1 MGMHISHA
9 HTVQPRRWTWF
20 FRTFFEIN
28 RAMVHE
34 NSRKTGG
41 TETDVQHGNI
51 KLTEKRNDMEPKLK
65 KELQKILTAL
75 AIFFAM
81 MLVDKTGL
89 CPQIF
94 AHRLPSLIA
103 YLIPYLLCGYDVVR
117 KALLGIRNRQPMDE
131 SLLMF
136 VATIGAFATGENSE
150 AVAVMAFY
158 LVGEWFQKYALGKSR
173 KNIASLMD
181 IVPEEA
187 NVERADGSI
196 ETVDPDDVEIGD
208 ILVIKPGEKIPVD
221 AEVLSGESM
230 VNTAAL
236 TGESVPRS
244 VHPGEAVI
252 SGCINGEGLL
262 RVRAT
267 KAFEDST
274 VSKILELVENASE
287 KKSKTENFITRFA
300 RVYTPIVVYSA
311 IALAIIPSI
320 LTRDPATWIYR
331 ACTFLVVSCPCALV
345 ISVPLAFFGG
355 IGAASSN
362 GVLVKGSNYLE
373 LLSHLHTVVSD
384 KTGTLTEGNFQVSE
398 VLPAPG
404 VEKAELL
411 RMAALAEGMSTHPI
425 AKSIRDAYVATVSV
439 MGGSEASSTAAVAD
453 GSETLAVTPSSSVT
467 DSKTGTAATVS
478 ATGASLVTDTV
489 NVSGQGLIATLPGRR
504 IFVGNAKL
512 MQAYGIDFTEATNA
526 AATVSYVAVE
536 EDRRSADA
544 SAAAAVAGN
553 LTGSDGADGGS
564 IGTGKE
570 KGSIRFLGAILI
582 RDQLKPE
589 AKDAIAEMKREGV
602 QSVVMLTGDRKAVG
616 EAVGQELG
624 LDYVYTDLLPQE
636 KVEKVEALLT
646 ELDRHGR
653 QQDRAELAFI
663 GDGINDAP
671 VLARADVGIA
681 MGSMGSDAAIEAADV
696 VIMDDDLTRIPIVIR
711 IARRT
716 VAISTQNIV
725 FALFVK
731 ILILILTAFGLTN
744 MWIAVFGDVGV
755 AVLCILNSMRL
766 LTIKRTI

>member
-1 MGMHISHA
+1 
-9 HTVQPRRWTWF
+9 
-20 FRTFFEIN
+20 
-28 RAMVHE
+28 
-34 NSRKTGG
+34 
-41 TETDVQHGNI
+41 
-51 KLTEKRNDMEPKLK
+51 MEPKLK

-75 AIFFAM
+75 AIFFVM

-89 CPQIF
+89 CPLIF

-103 YLIPYLLCGYDVVR
+103 YLIPYLLCGADVVR

-300 RVYTPIVVYSA
+300 RVYTPIVVYAA

-384 KTGTLTEGNFQVSE
+384 KTGTLTEGNFRVSE
-398 VLPAPG
+398 VLPAPD

-425 AKSIRDAYVATVSV
+425 AKSIRDAYAA
-439 MGGSEASSTAAVAD
+439 EAAGTEINTA
-453 GSETLAVTPSSSVT
+453 
-467 DSKTGTAATVS
+467 
-478 ATGASLVTDTV
+478 LVTDTV
-489 NVSGQGLIATLPGRR
+489 NVSGQGLTATLPGRR

-512 MQAYGIDFTEATNA
+512 MQAYGIDFAEAINA

-536 EDRRSADA
+536 EDRQSAEA
-544 SAAAAVAGN
+544 SAVAAVAGN

-589 AKDAIAEMKREGV
+589 AKAAIAEMKREGV
-602 QSVVMLTGDRKAVG
+602 QNVVMLTGDRKSVG

-624 LDYVYTDLLPQE
+624 LDHVYTDLLPQD
-636 KVEKVEALLT
+636 KVEKVEELLT

-653 QQDRAELAFI
+653 QQDKAELAFI

-731 ILILILTAFGLTN
+731 ILILVLTAFGLTN

>member
-1 MGMHISHA
+1 
-9 HTVQPRRWTWF
+9 
-20 FRTFFEIN
+20 
-28 RAMVHE
+28 
-34 NSRKTGG
+34 
-41 TETDVQHGNI
+41 
-51 KLTEKRNDMEPKLK
+51 MEPKLK

-81 MLVDKTGL
+81 MVVDKTGL
-89 CPQIF
+89 CPLIF

-117 KALLGIRNRQPMDE
+117 KALLGIKNRQPMDE
-131 SLLMF
+131 ALLMF

-208 ILVIKPGEKIPVD
+208 ILVIRPGEKIPVD
-221 AEVLSGESM
+221 AKVLSGESM

-373 LLSHLHTVVSD
+373 LLAHLHTVVSD

-398 VLPAPG
+398 VLPAAG
-404 VEKAELL
+404 VEKTELL

-425 AKSIRDAYVATVSV
+425 AKSIRDAYTA
-439 MGGSEASSTAAVAD
+439 EAANT
-453 GSETLAVTPSSSVT
+453 EINT
-467 DSKTGTAATVS
+467 
-478 ATGASLVTDTV
+478 SLVTDTV
-489 NVSGQGLIATLPGRR
+489 NVSGQGLIATLPGHR

-512 MQAYGIDFTEATNA
+512 MQAYGIDFTEETNA

-536 EDRRSADA
+536 ENSSLPADTS
-544 SAAAAVAGN
+544 SAAGQPA
-553 LTGSDGADGGS
+553 GSDGAAVGS
-564 IGTGKE
+564 IGAGKE
-570 KGSIRFLGAILI
+570 KGGIRYLGAILI

-602 QSVVMLTGDRKAVG
+602 QNVVMLTGDRKAVG

-636 KVEKVEALLT
+636 KVEKVEVLLT
-646 ELDRHGR
+646 ELDHHGR

-681 MGSMGSDAAIEAADV
+681 MGSMGSDAAIEAADI
-696 VIMDDDLTRIPIVIR
+696 VIMDDDLARIPIVIR

-731 ILILILTAFGLTN
+731 ILILVLTAFGLTN

>member
-1 MGMHISHA
+1 M
-9 HTVQPRRWTWF
+9 
-20 FRTFFEIN
+20 
-28 RAMVHE
+28 
-34 NSRKTGG
+34 
-41 TETDVQHGNI
+41 
-51 KLTEKRNDMEPKLK
+51 
-65 KELQKILTAL
+65 
-75 AIFFAM
+75 
-81 MLVDKTGL
+81 
-89 CPQIF
+89 
-94 AHRLPSLIA
+94 
-103 YLIPYLLCGYDVVR
+103 
-117 KALLGIRNRQPMDE
+117 
-131 SLLMF
+131 
-136 VATIGAFATGENSE
+136 
-150 AVAVMAFY
+150 
-158 LVGEWFQKYALGKSR
+158 
-173 KNIASLMD
+173 
-181 IVPEEA
+181 
-187 NVERADGSI
+187 
-196 ETVDPDDVEIGD
+196 DPDDVEIGD

-425 AKSIRDAYVATVSV
+425 AKSIRDAYAAEVPGA
-439 MGGSEASSTAAVAD
+439 EINTA
-453 GSETLAVTPSSSVT
+453 
-467 DSKTGTAATVS
+467 
-478 ATGASLVTDTV
+478 LVTDTV

-536 EDRRSADA
+536 EERRSADT
-544 SAAAAVAGN
+544 SAAAAVGGN
-553 LTGSDGADGGS
+553 ITGSDGADGGS

-589 AKDAIAEMKREGV
+589 AKEAIAEMKREGV

-653 QQDRAELAFI
+653 QQDRAELAFV

-681 MGSMGSDAAIEAADV
+681 MGSMGSDAAIEAADI
-696 VIMDDDLTRIPIVIR
+696 VIMDDDLARIPIVIR

-716 VAISTQNIV
+716 VAISTQNIA

-731 ILILILTAFGLTN
+731 ILILVLTAFGLTN

>member
-1 MGMHISHA
+1 MTGM
-9 HTVQPRRWTWF
+9 RRQ
-20 FRTFFEIN
+20 
-28 RAMVHE
+28 
-34 NSRKTGG
+34 KT
-41 TETDVQHGNI
+41 EAIDASVQHRDI
-51 KLTEKRNDMEPKLK
+51 ELTEKRNVMEPKLK

-89 CPQIF
+89 CPLIF

-117 KALLGIRNRQPMDE
+117 KALLGLKNRQPMDE

-208 ILVIKPGEKIPVD
+208 ILVIRPGEKIPVD

-262 RVRAT
+262 RVKAT

-300 RVYTPIVVYSA
+300 RVYTPIVVYAA
-311 IALAIIPSI
+311 IALAIVPSI

-384 KTGTLTEGNFQVSE
+384 KTGTLTEGNFQVSK

-425 AKSIRDAYVATVSV
+425 AKSIRDAYA
-439 MGGSEASSTAAVAD
+439 EEVAD
-453 GSETLAVTPSSSVT
+453 TEIN
-467 DSKTGTAATVS
+467 TA
-478 ATGASLVTDTV
+478 LVTDTV
-489 NVSGQGLIATLPGRR
+489 NVSGQGLIATLTGRR

-526 AATVSYVAVE
+526 AATVSYVA
-536 EDRRSADA
+536 ED
-544 SAAAAVAGN
+544 
-553 LTGSDGADGGS
+553 
-564 IGTGKE
+564 K
-570 KGSIRFLGAILI
+570 RFLGAILI

-602 QSVVMLTGDRKAVG
+602 QNVVMLTGDRKAVG

-624 LDYVYTDLLPQE
+624 LDHVYTDLLPQD
-636 KVEKVEALLT
+636 KVEKVEELLA

-653 QQDRAELAFI
+653 QQDKAELAFI

-696 VIMDDDLTRIPIVIR
+696 VIMDDDLARIPSVIR

-731 ILILILTAFGLTN
+731 ILILVLTAFGLTN

>member
-1 MGMHISHA
+1 
-9 HTVQPRRWTWF
+9 
-20 FRTFFEIN
+20 
-28 RAMVHE
+28 
-34 NSRKTGG
+34 
-41 TETDVQHGNI
+41 
-51 KLTEKRNDMEPKLK
+51 MEPKLK

-89 CPQIF
+89 CPLIF

-103 YLIPYLLCGYDVVR
+103 YLIPYLLCGADVVR
-117 KALLGIRNRQPMDE
+117 KALLGIKNRQPMDE
-131 SLLMF
+131 ALLMF

-208 ILVIKPGEKIPVD
+208 ILVIRPGEKIPVD

-244 VHPGEAVI
+244 VRPGETVI

-262 RVRAT
+262 RVRAI

-311 IALAIIPSI
+311 IALAIVPSI

-384 KTGTLTEGNFQVSE
+384 KTGTLTEGNFRVSE

-425 AKSIRDAYVATVSV
+425 AKSIRDAYAAEVPGT
-439 MGGSEASSTAAVAD
+439 EINTA
-453 GSETLAVTPSSSVT
+453 
-467 DSKTGTAATVS
+467 
-478 ATGASLVTDTV
+478 LVTDTI
-489 NVSGQGLIATLPGRR
+489 NVSGQGLIATLEGRR

-526 AATVSYVAVE
+526 AATVSYVAMDE
-536 EDRRSADA
+536 NASLQADAA
-544 SAAAAVAGN
+544 SAAGTPAG
-553 LTGSDGADGGS
+553 SERIDGGS

-570 KGSIRFLGAILI
+570 NGGIRFLGAILI

-602 QSVVMLTGDRKAVG
+602 QNVVMLTGDRKAVG

-624 LDYVYTDLLPQE
+624 LDHVYTDLLPQD
-636 KVEKVEALLT
+636 KVEKVEELLA
-646 ELDRHGR
+646 ELDHHGR
-653 QQDRAELAFI
+653 QQDKAELAFI

-696 VIMDDDLTRIPIVIR
+696 VIMDDDLARIPIVIR

-731 ILILILTAFGLTN
+731 ILILVLTAFGLTN

>member
-1 MGMHISHA
+1 
-9 HTVQPRRWTWF
+9 
-20 FRTFFEIN
+20 
-28 RAMVHE
+28 
-34 NSRKTGG
+34 
-41 TETDVQHGNI
+41 
-51 KLTEKRNDMEPKLK
+51 MEPKLK

-81 MLVDKTGL
+81 MVVDKTGL
-89 CPQIF
+89 CPLIF

-103 YLIPYLLCGYDVVR
+103 YLIPYLLCGADVVR
-117 KALLGIRNRQPMDE
+117 KAILGIKNRQPMDE

-208 ILVIKPGEKIPVD
+208 ILVIRPGEKIPVD

-300 RVYTPIVVYSA
+300 RVYTPIVVYAA

-425 AKSIRDAYVATVSV
+425 AKSIRDAYAEEVATS
-439 MGGSEASSTAAVAD
+439 AA
-453 GSETLAVTPSSSVT
+453 TSSSSESDAET
-467 DSKTGTAATVS
+467 EAKTGSAADS
-478 ATGASLVTDTV
+478 ASASDSLVTDTV
-489 NVSGQGLIATLPGRR
+489 NVSGQGLIATLTGRR

-512 MQAYGIDFTEATNA
+512 MQACGIDFTEATNA
-526 AATVSYVAVE
+526 AATVSYVAVDE
-536 EDRRSADA
+536 NVSSLAEAATAA
-544 SAAAAVAGN
+544 SVAGN
-553 LTGSDGADGGS
+553 LAGSERTDGGS

-570 KGSIRFLGAILI
+570 KGGIRFLGAILI

-589 AKDAIAEMKREGV
+589 AKDAIAEIKREGV
-602 QSVVMLTGDRKAVG
+602 QNVVMLTGDRKAVG

-624 LDYVYTDLLPQE
+624 LDHVYTDLLPQD
-636 KVEKVEALLT
+636 KVEKVEELLS
-646 ELDRHGR
+646 ELDHHGR
-653 QQDRAELAFI
+653 QQDKAELAFI

-696 VIMDDDLTRIPIVIR
+696 VIMDDDLARIPIVIR

-731 ILILILTAFGLTN
+731 ILILVLTAFGLTN

>member
-1 MGMHISHA
+1 
-9 HTVQPRRWTWF
+9 
-20 FRTFFEIN
+20 
-28 RAMVHE
+28 
-34 NSRKTGG
+34 
-41 TETDVQHGNI
+41 
-51 KLTEKRNDMEPKLK
+51 MEPKLK

-89 CPQIF
+89 CPLIF

-117 KALLGIRNRQPMDE
+117 KAMLGIKNRQPMDE

-208 ILVIKPGEKIPVD
+208 ILVIRPGEKIPVD

-300 RVYTPIVVYSA
+300 RVYTPIVVYAA

-404 VEKAELL
+404 VEKTELL

-425 AKSIRDAYVATVSV
+425 AKSIRDAYAAEAAVSGTTESSATSAA
-439 MGGSEASSTAAVAD
+439 ASSS
-453 GSETLAVTPSSSVT
+453 SESGAETEA
-467 DSKTGTAATVS
+467 KTGSAADS
-478 ATGASLVTDTV
+478 ASASASLVTDTI
-489 NVSGQGLIATLPGRR
+489 NVSGQGLIATLTGRR

-536 EDRRSADA
+536 ESDSLPAEAATAA
-544 SAAAAVAGN
+544 SAAGN
-553 LTGSDGADGGS
+553 LMGSERTDGGS

-570 KGSIRFLGAILI
+570 NGGIRFLGAILI

-602 QSVVMLTGDRKAVG
+602 QNVVMLTGDRKAVG

-624 LDYVYTDLLPQE
+624 LDHVYTDLLPQD
-636 KVEKVEALLT
+636 KVEKVEELLA

-653 QQDRAELAFI
+653 QQDKAELAFI

-696 VIMDDDLTRIPIVIR
+696 VIMDDDLARIPIVIR

-731 ILILILTAFGLTN
+731 ILILVLTAFGLTN

>member
-1 MGMHISHA
+1 
-9 HTVQPRRWTWF
+9 
-20 FRTFFEIN
+20 
-28 RAMVHE
+28 
-34 NSRKTGG
+34 
-41 TETDVQHGNI
+41 
-51 KLTEKRNDMEPKLK
+51 MEPKLK

-81 MLVDKTGL
+81 MVVDKTGL
-89 CPQIF
+89 CPLIF
-94 AHRLPSLIA
+94 AHRLPSLFA

-320 LTRDPATWIYR
+320 FTRDPATWIYR

-398 VLPAPG
+398 VLPAPD

-425 AKSIRDAYVATVSV
+425 AKSIRDAYAAEVPGA
-439 MGGSEASSTAAVAD
+439 EINTA
-453 GSETLAVTPSSSVT
+453 
-467 DSKTGTAATVS
+467 
-478 ATGASLVTDTV
+478 LVTDTV

-536 EDRRSADA
+536 EERRSADA

-570 KGSIRFLGAILI
+570 KGSIRYLGAILI

-602 QSVVMLTGDRKAVG
+602 QNVVMLTGDRKAVG
-616 EAVGQELG
+616 EAVGKELG
-624 LDYVYTDLLPQE
+624 LDHVYTDLLPQD
-636 KVEKVEALLT
+636 KVEKVEELIL

-653 QQDRAELAFI
+653 QQDKAELAFI

-696 VIMDDDLTRIPIVIR
+696 VIMDDDLARIPIVIR

-725 FALFVK
+725 FALLVK
-731 ILILILTAFGLTN
+731 ILILVLTAFGLTN

>member
-1 MGMHISHA
+1 
-9 HTVQPRRWTWF
+9 
-20 FRTFFEIN
+20 
-28 RAMVHE
+28 
-34 NSRKTGG
+34 
-41 TETDVQHGNI
+41 
-51 KLTEKRNDMEPKLK
+51 MEPKLK

-89 CPQIF
+89 CPLIF

-236 TGESVPRS
+236 TGEAVPRS

-425 AKSIRDAYVATVSV
+425 AKSIRDAYAAEVPGA
-439 MGGSEASSTAAVAD
+439 EINTA
-453 GSETLAVTPSSSVT
+453 
-467 DSKTGTAATVS
+467 
-478 ATGASLVTDTV
+478 LVTDTV

-536 EDRRSADA
+536 EDRQSADA

-589 AKDAIAEMKREGV
+589 AKEAIAEMKREGV

-646 ELDRHGR
+646 ELDHHGR

-696 VIMDDDLTRIPIVIR
+696 VIMDDDLMRIPIVIR

-725 FALFVK
+725 FALLVK

>member
-1 MGMHISHA
+1 
-9 HTVQPRRWTWF
+9 
-20 FRTFFEIN
+20 
-28 RAMVHE
+28 
-34 NSRKTGG
+34 
-41 TETDVQHGNI
+41 
-51 KLTEKRNDMEPKLK
+51 MEPKLK

-81 MLVDKTGL
+81 MVVDKTGL
-89 CPQIF
+89 CPLIF

-103 YLIPYLLCGYDVVR
+103 YLIPYLLCGCDVVR
-117 KALLGIRNRQPMDE
+117 KALLGIKNHQPMDE

-425 AKSIRDAYVATVSV
+425 AKSIRDAYAT
-439 MGGSEASSTAAVAD
+439 EAQGTEINTA
-453 GSETLAVTPSSSVT
+453 L
-467 DSKTGTAATVS
+467 
-478 ATGASLVTDTV
+478 LTDTV

-544 SAAAAVAGN
+544 SAAAAAGGN
-553 LTGSDGADGGS
+553 LTGSDGADDGS

-570 KGSIRFLGAILI
+570 NGSIRFLGAILI

-589 AKDAIAEMKREGV
+589 AKNAIAEMKREGV
-602 QSVVMLTGDRKAVG
+602 QNVVMLTGDRKAVG

-646 ELDRHGR
+646 ELDHHGR
-653 QQDRAELAFI
+653 QQDRAELAFV

-731 ILILILTAFGLTN
+731 ILILVLTAFGLTN

>member
-1 MGMHISHA
+1 
-9 HTVQPRRWTWF
+9 
-20 FRTFFEIN
+20 
-28 RAMVHE
+28 
-34 NSRKTGG
+34 
-41 TETDVQHGNI
+41 
-51 KLTEKRNDMEPKLK
+51 MEPKLK

-81 MLVDKTGL
+81 MVVDKTGL
-89 CPQIF
+89 CPLIF
-94 AHRLPSLIA
+94 AHRLPSLFA

-244 VHPGEAVI
+244 VHAGEAVI

-425 AKSIRDAYVATVSV
+425 AKSIRDAYVA
-439 MGGSEASSTAAVAD
+439 EAADTEINTA
-453 GSETLAVTPSSSVT
+453 
-467 DSKTGTAATVS
+467 
-478 ATGASLVTDTV
+478 LVTDTV

-512 MQAYGIDFTEATNA
+512 MQAYDIDFTEATNA

-536 EDRRSADA
+536 EERRSADT
-544 SAAAAVAGN
+544 SAAAAVGGN

-564 IGTGKE
+564 ICTGKE
-570 KGSIRFLGAILI
+570 KGSIRYLGAILI

-624 LDYVYTDLLPQE
+624 LDCVYTELLPQE

-646 ELDRHGR
+646 ELDHHGR

-681 MGSMGSDAAIEAADV
+681 MGSMGSDAAIEAADI
-696 VIMDDDLTRIPIVIR
+696 VIMDDDLARIPIVIR

-716 VAISTQNIV
+716 VAISTQNIA

-731 ILILILTAFGLTN
+731 ILILVLTAFGLTN

>member
-1 MGMHISHA
+1 
-9 HTVQPRRWTWF
+9 
-20 FRTFFEIN
+20 
-28 RAMVHE
+28 
-34 NSRKTGG
+34 
-41 TETDVQHGNI
+41 
-51 KLTEKRNDMEPKLK
+51 MEPKLK

-89 CPQIF
+89 CPLIF

-117 KALLGIRNRQPMDE
+117 KALLGIKNRQPMDE

-208 ILVIKPGEKIPVD
+208 ILVIRPGEKIPVD

-300 RVYTPIVVYSA
+300 RVYTPIVVYAA
-311 IALAIIPSI
+311 IALAIVPSI

-425 AKSIRDAYVATVSV
+425 AKSIRDAYAAEVPGT
-439 MGGSEASSTAAVAD
+439 EINTA
-453 GSETLAVTPSSSVT
+453 
-467 DSKTGTAATVS
+467 
-478 ATGASLVTDTV
+478 LVTDTI
-489 NVSGQGLIATLPGRR
+489 NVSGQGLIATLTGRR

-512 MQAYGIDFTEATNA
+512 MQACDIDFTEATNA
-526 AATVSYVAVE
+526 AATVSYVA
-536 EDRRSADA
+536 ED
-544 SAAAAVAGN
+544 N
-553 LTGSDGADGGS
+553 
-564 IGTGKE
+564 
-570 KGSIRFLGAILI
+570 RFLGAILI

-624 LDYVYTDLLPQE
+624 LDHVYTDLLPQD
-636 KVEKVEALLT
+636 KVEKVEELLA
-646 ELDRHGR
+646 ELDHHGR
-653 QQDRAELAFI
+653 QQDKAELAFI

-696 VIMDDDLTRIPIVIR
+696 VIMDDDLARIPIVIR

-731 ILILILTAFGLTN
+731 ILILVLTAFGLTN

>member
-1 MGMHISHA
+1 
-9 HTVQPRRWTWF
+9 
-20 FRTFFEIN
+20 
-28 RAMVHE
+28 
-34 NSRKTGG
+34 
-41 TETDVQHGNI
+41 
-51 KLTEKRNDMEPKLK
+51 MEPKLK

-89 CPQIF
+89 CPLIF

-117 KALLGIRNRQPMDE
+117 KALLGIKNRQPMDE

-208 ILVIKPGEKIPVD
+208 ILVIRPGEKIPVD

-300 RVYTPIVVYSA
+300 RVYTPIVVYAA
-311 IALAIIPSI
+311 IALAIVPSI

-384 KTGTLTEGNFQVSE
+384 KTGTLTEGNFQVSK

-425 AKSIRDAYVATVSV
+425 AKSIRDAYAAEVPGT
-439 MGGSEASSTAAVAD
+439 EINTA
-453 GSETLAVTPSSSVT
+453 
-467 DSKTGTAATVS
+467 
-478 ATGASLVTDTV
+478 LVTDTV
-489 NVSGQGLIATLPGRR
+489 NVSGQGLIATLEGRR

-512 MQAYGIDFTEATNA
+512 MQTYGIDFTEATNA
-526 AATVSYVAVE
+526 AATVSYVAVDE
-536 EDRRSADA
+536 NASLQADVA
-544 SAAAAVAGN
+544 STAG
-553 LTGSDGADGGS
+553 TPAGSDHTDGGS

-570 KGSIRFLGAILI
+570 KGGIRFLGAILI

-602 QSVVMLTGDRKAVG
+602 QNVVMLTGDRKAVG

-624 LDYVYTDLLPQE
+624 LDHVYTDLLPQD
-636 KVEKVEALLT
+636 KVEKVEELLA
-646 ELDRHGR
+646 ELDHHGR
-653 QQDRAELAFI
+653 QQDKAELAFI

-696 VIMDDDLTRIPIVIR
+696 VIMDDDLARIPIVIR

-731 ILILILTAFGLTN
+731 ILILVLTAFGLTN

>member
-1 MGMHISHA
+1 MK
-9 HTVQPRRWTWF
+9 TVGI
-20 FRTFFEIN
+20 E
-28 RAMVHE
+28 A
-34 NSRKTGG
+34 
-41 TETDVQHGNI
+41 DVQHGNI

-425 AKSIRDAYVATVSV
+425 AKSIRDAYAATVSV

-544 SAAAAVAGN
+544 SAAAAAAGN
-553 LTGSDGADGGS
+553 LMGSDGADGGS

-646 ELDRHGR
+646 ELDHHGR

>member
-1 MGMHISHA
+1 
-9 HTVQPRRWTWF
+9 
-20 FRTFFEIN
+20 
-28 RAMVHE
+28 
-34 NSRKTGG
+34 
-41 TETDVQHGNI
+41 
-51 KLTEKRNDMEPKLK
+51 MEPKLK

-425 AKSIRDAYVATVSV
+425 AKSIRDAYAATVSAT
-439 MGGSEASSTAAVAD
+439 GGSEASSTAAVAD
-453 GSETLAVTPSSSVT
+453 GSVAAVSSSSVIDPET
-467 DSKTGTAATVS
+467 DMKSGSVAADGTSASAA
-478 ATGASLVTDTV
+478 LLTDTV

-536 EDRRSADA
+536 EEDSRSADVSA
-544 SAAAAVAGN
+544 SAAATGN
-553 LTGSDGADGGS
+553 LAGSDGADGGS

-570 KGSIRFLGAILI
+570 KGGIRFLGAILI

-602 QSVVMLTGDRKAVG
+602 QNVVMLTGDRKAVG

-624 LDYVYTDLLPQE
+624 LDHVYTDLLPQD
-636 KVEKVEALLT
+636 KVEKVEALLS

-653 QQDRAELAFI
+653 QQDKAELAFI

-696 VIMDDDLTRIPIVIR
+696 VIMDDDLARIPIVIR

-725 FALFVK
+725 FALLVK
-731 ILILILTAFGLTN
+731 ILILVLTAFGLTN

>member
-1 MGMHISHA
+1 
-9 HTVQPRRWTWF
+9 
-20 FRTFFEIN
+20 
-28 RAMVHE
+28 
-34 NSRKTGG
+34 
-41 TETDVQHGNI
+41 
-51 KLTEKRNDMEPKLK
+51 MEPKLK

-81 MLVDKTGL
+81 MVVDKTGL
-89 CPQIF
+89 CPLIF
-94 AHRLPSLIA
+94 AHRLPSLFA

-244 VHPGEAVI
+244 VHAGEAVI

-425 AKSIRDAYVATVSV
+425 AKSIRDAYVA
-439 MGGSEASSTAAVAD
+439 EAADTEINTA
-453 GSETLAVTPSSSVT
+453 
-467 DSKTGTAATVS
+467 
-478 ATGASLVTDTV
+478 LVTDTV

-536 EDRRSADA
+536 EDRQSADA
-544 SAAAAVAGN
+544 SAVAAVAGN

-570 KGSIRFLGAILI
+570 KGSIRYLGAILI

-624 LDYVYTDLLPQE
+624 LDCVYTDLLPQE

-646 ELDRHGR
+646 ELDHHGR
-653 QQDRAELAFI
+653 QQDRAELAFV

-681 MGSMGSDAAIEAADV
+681 MGSMGSDAAIEAADI
-696 VIMDDDLTRIPIVIR
+696 VIMDDDLARIPIVIR

-716 VAISTQNIV
+716 VAISTQNIA

-731 ILILILTAFGLTN
+731 ILILVLTAFGLTN

>member
-1 MGMHISHA
+1 M
-9 HTVQPRRWTWF
+9 
-20 FRTFFEIN
+20 
-28 RAMVHE
+28 
-34 NSRKTGG
+34 
-41 TETDVQHGNI
+41 

-267 KAFEDST
+267 KAFENST

-425 AKSIRDAYVATVSV
+425 AKSIRDAYAAEVPGT
-439 MGGSEASSTAAVAD
+439 EINTA
-453 GSETLAVTPSSSVT
+453 
-467 DSKTGTAATVS
+467 
-478 ATGASLVTDTV
+478 LVTDTV

-536 EDRRSADA
+536 EDRQSADA

-602 QSVVMLTGDRKAVG
+602 QNVVMLTGDRKSVG

-624 LDYVYTDLLPQE
+624 LDHVYTDLLPQD
-636 KVEKVEALLT
+636 KVEKVEELLT

-653 QQDRAELAFI
+653 QQDKAELAFI

-696 VIMDDDLTRIPIVIR
+696 VIMDDDLARIPIVIR

-731 ILILILTAFGLTN
+731 ILILVLTAFGLTN

>member
-1 MGMHISHA
+1 
-9 HTVQPRRWTWF
+9 
-20 FRTFFEIN
+20 
-28 RAMVHE
+28 
-34 NSRKTGG
+34 
-41 TETDVQHGNI
+41 
-51 KLTEKRNDMEPKLK
+51 MEPKLK

-398 VLPAPG
+398 VLPASG

-425 AKSIRDAYVATVSV
+425 AKSIRDAYAAEVPGT
-439 MGGSEASSTAAVAD
+439 EINTA
-453 GSETLAVTPSSSVT
+453 
-467 DSKTGTAATVS
+467 
-478 ATGASLVTDTV
+478 LVTDTV

-536 EDRRSADA
+536 EDRQSADA

-564 IGTGKE
+564 IGSGKE

-589 AKDAIAEMKREGV
+589 AKAAIAEMKREGV

-624 LDYVYTDLLPQE
+624 LDCVYTDLLPQE

-646 ELDRHGR
+646 ELDHHGR

-725 FALFVK
+725 FALLVK
-731 ILILILTAFGLTN
+731 ILILVLTAFGLTN

>member
-1 MGMHISHA
+1 
-9 HTVQPRRWTWF
+9 
-20 FRTFFEIN
+20 
-28 RAMVHE
+28 
-34 NSRKTGG
+34 
-41 TETDVQHGNI
+41 
-51 KLTEKRNDMEPKLK
+51 MEPKLK

-89 CPQIF
+89 CPLIF

-117 KALLGIRNRQPMDE
+117 KAILGIKNRQPMDE

-208 ILVIKPGEKIPVD
+208 ILVIRPGEKIPVD

-300 RVYTPIVVYSA
+300 RVYTPIVVYAA
-311 IALAIIPSI
+311 IALAIVPSI

-425 AKSIRDAYVATVSV
+425 AKSIRDAYAEEAAVSGTTESSATSAA
-439 MGGSEASSTAAVAD
+439 ASSS
-453 GSETLAVTPSSSVT
+453 SESDAETEA
-467 DSKTGTAATVS
+467 KTGSAADS
-478 ATGASLVTDTV
+478 ASASASLVTDTV

-526 AATVSYVAVE
+526 AATVSYVA
-536 EDRRSADA
+536 EDKRY
-544 SAAAAVAGN
+544 
-553 LTGSDGADGGS
+553 
-564 IGTGKE
+564 
-570 KGSIRFLGAILI
+570 LGAILI

-602 QSVVMLTGDRKAVG
+602 QNVVMLTGDRKAVG

-624 LDYVYTDLLPQE
+624 LDHVYTDLLPQD
-636 KVEKVEALLT
+636 KVEKVEELLA

-653 QQDRAELAFI
+653 QQDKAELAFI

-696 VIMDDDLTRIPIVIR
+696 VIMDDDLARIPSVIR

-731 ILILILTAFGLTN
+731 ILILVLTAFGLTN

>member
-1 MGMHISHA
+1 
-9 HTVQPRRWTWF
+9 
-20 FRTFFEIN
+20 
-28 RAMVHE
+28 
-34 NSRKTGG
+34 
-41 TETDVQHGNI
+41 
-51 KLTEKRNDMEPKLK
+51 MEPKLK

-81 MLVDKTGL
+81 MVVDKTGL
-89 CPQIF
+89 CPLIF

-117 KALLGIRNRQPMDE
+117 KALLGIKNRQPMDE

-208 ILVIKPGEKIPVD
+208 ILVIRPGEKIPVD

-262 RVRAT
+262 RVKAT

-300 RVYTPIVVYSA
+300 RVYTPIVVYAA
-311 IALAIIPSI
+311 IALAIVPSI

-384 KTGTLTEGNFQVSE
+384 KTGTLTEGNFRVSE
-398 VLPAPG
+398 VLPALG

-425 AKSIRDAYVATVSV
+425 AKSIRDAYAAEAATSGTTESSTTSAV
-439 MGGSEASSTAAVAD
+439 ASSS
-453 GSETLAVTPSSSVT
+453 SENDAETEA
-467 DSKTGTAATVS
+467 KTGFAADS
-478 ATGASLVTDTV
+478 ASASASLVTDTI
-489 NVSGQGLIATLPGRR
+489 NVSGQGLIATLTGRR

-512 MQAYGIDFTEATNA
+512 MQAYDIDFTEATNA
-526 AATVSYVAVE
+526 AATVSYVA
-536 EDRRSADA
+536 ED
-544 SAAAAVAGN
+544 N
-553 LTGSDGADGGS
+553 
-564 IGTGKE
+564 
-570 KGSIRFLGAILI
+570 RFLGAILI

-602 QSVVMLTGDRKAVG
+602 QNVVMLTGDRKAVG

-624 LDYVYTDLLPQE
+624 LDHVYTDLLPQD
-636 KVEKVEALLT
+636 KVEKVEELLS
-646 ELDRHGR
+646 ELDHHGR
-653 QQDRAELAFI
+653 QQDKAELAFI

-696 VIMDDDLTRIPIVIR
+696 VIMDDDLARIPIVIR

-731 ILILILTAFGLTN
+731 ILILVLTAFGLTN

>member
-1 MGMHISHA
+1 
-9 HTVQPRRWTWF
+9 
-20 FRTFFEIN
+20 
-28 RAMVHE
+28 
-34 NSRKTGG
+34 
-41 TETDVQHGNI
+41 
-51 KLTEKRNDMEPKLK
+51 MEPKLK

-89 CPQIF
+89 CPLIF
-94 AHRLPSLIA
+94 AHRLTSLIA

-117 KALLGIRNRQPMDE
+117 KAILGIKNRQPMDE

-208 ILVIKPGEKIPVD
+208 ILVIRPGEKIPVD

-373 LLSHLHTVVSD
+373 LLAHLHTVVSD

-425 AKSIRDAYVATVSV
+425 AKSIRDAYAAEVPGT
-439 MGGSEASSTAAVAD
+439 EINTA
-453 GSETLAVTPSSSVT
+453 
-467 DSKTGTAATVS
+467 
-478 ATGASLVTDTV
+478 LVTDTV

-536 EDRRSADA
+536 EERRSV
-544 SAAAAVAGN
+544 AAVAGN

-589 AKDAIAEMKREGV
+589 ARDAIAEMKREGV

-646 ELDRHGR
+646 ELDHHGR

-731 ILILILTAFGLTN
+731 ILILVLTAFGLTN

>member
-1 MGMHISHA
+1 
-9 HTVQPRRWTWF
+9 
-20 FRTFFEIN
+20 
-28 RAMVHE
+28 
-34 NSRKTGG
+34 
-41 TETDVQHGNI
+41 
-51 KLTEKRNDMEPKLK
+51 MEPKLK

-81 MLVDKTGL
+81 MVVDKTGL
-89 CPQIF
+89 CPLIF
-94 AHRLPSLIA
+94 AHRLPSLFA

-425 AKSIRDAYVATVSV
+425 AKSIRDAYAAEVPGA
-439 MGGSEASSTAAVAD
+439 EINTA
-453 GSETLAVTPSSSVT
+453 
-467 DSKTGTAATVS
+467 
-478 ATGASLVTDTV
+478 LVTDTV

-536 EDRRSADA
+536 EDRQSADA

-589 AKDAIAEMKREGV
+589 AKEAIAEMKREGV

-624 LDYVYTDLLPQE
+624 LDCVYTELLPQE

-681 MGSMGSDAAIEAADV
+681 MGSMGSDAAIEAADI
-696 VIMDDDLTRIPIVIR
+696 VIMDDDLARIPIVIR

-731 ILILILTAFGLTN
+731 ILILVLTAFGLTN

>member
-1 MGMHISHA
+1 M
-9 HTVQPRRWTWF
+9 
-20 FRTFFEIN
+20 
-28 RAMVHE
+28 
-34 NSRKTGG
+34 
-41 TETDVQHGNI
+41 

-81 MLVDKTGL
+81 MVVDKTGL

-425 AKSIRDAYVATVSV
+425 AKSIRDAYAAEVPGT
-439 MGGSEASSTAAVAD
+439 EINTA
-453 GSETLAVTPSSSVT
+453 
-467 DSKTGTAATVS
+467 
-478 ATGASLVTDTV
+478 LVTDTI

-544 SAAAAVAGN
+544 SAAAAAAGN
-553 LTGSDGADGGS
+553 LTGSDGVDGGS

-570 KGSIRFLGAILI
+570 KGSIRYLGAILI

-589 AKDAIAEMKREGV
+589 AKAAIAEMKREGV

-653 QQDRAELAFI
+653 QQDRAELAFV

-725 FALFVK
+725 FALLVK
-731 ILILILTAFGLTN
+731 ILILVLTAFGLTN

>member
-1 MGMHISHA
+1 M
-9 HTVQPRRWTWF
+9 
-20 FRTFFEIN
+20 
-28 RAMVHE
+28 
-34 NSRKTGG
+34 
-41 TETDVQHGNI
+41 

-398 VLPAPG
+398 VLPASG

-425 AKSIRDAYVATVSV
+425 AKSIRDAYAAEVPGT
-439 MGGSEASSTAAVAD
+439 EINTA
-453 GSETLAVTPSSSVT
+453 
-467 DSKTGTAATVS
+467 
-478 ATGASLVTDTV
+478 LVTDTV

-536 EDRRSADA
+536 EDRQSADA

-564 IGTGKE
+564 IGSGKE

-589 AKDAIAEMKREGV
+589 AKAAIAEMKREGV

-624 LDYVYTDLLPQE
+624 LDCVYTDLLPQE

-646 ELDRHGR
+646 ELDHHGR

-725 FALFVK
+725 FALLVK
-731 ILILILTAFGLTN
+731 ILILVLTAFGLTN

>member
-1 MGMHISHA
+1 
-9 HTVQPRRWTWF
+9 
-20 FRTFFEIN
+20 
-28 RAMVHE
+28 
-34 NSRKTGG
+34 
-41 TETDVQHGNI
+41 
-51 KLTEKRNDMEPKLK
+51 MEPKLK

-81 MLVDKTGL
+81 MVVDKTGL
-89 CPQIF
+89 CPLIF
-94 AHRLPSLIA
+94 AHRLQSLFA

-244 VHPGEAVI
+244 VHAGEAVI

-425 AKSIRDAYVATVSV
+425 AKSIRDAYVA
-439 MGGSEASSTAAVAD
+439 EAADTEINTA
-453 GSETLAVTPSSSVT
+453 
-467 DSKTGTAATVS
+467 
-478 ATGASLVTDTV
+478 LVTDTV

-512 MQAYGIDFTEATNA
+512 MQAYDIDFTEATNA

-536 EDRRSADA
+536 EERRSADT
-544 SAAAAVAGN
+544 SAAAAVGGN

-570 KGSIRFLGAILI
+570 KGSIRYLGAILI

-624 LDYVYTDLLPQE
+624 LDCVYTELLPQE

-725 FALFVK
+725 FALLVK

>member
-1 MGMHISHA
+1 
-9 HTVQPRRWTWF
+9 
-20 FRTFFEIN
+20 
-28 RAMVHE
+28 
-34 NSRKTGG
+34 
-41 TETDVQHGNI
+41 
-51 KLTEKRNDMEPKLK
+51 MEPKLK

-81 MLVDKTGL
+81 MVVDKTGL
-89 CPQIF
+89 CPLIF

-244 VHPGEAVI
+244 VHAGEAVI

-262 RVRAT
+262 RVKAT

-404 VEKAELL
+404 IEKAELL

-425 AKSIRDAYVATVSV
+425 AKSIRDAYAAEVPGT
-439 MGGSEASSTAAVAD
+439 EINTA
-453 GSETLAVTPSSSVT
+453 
-467 DSKTGTAATVS
+467 
-478 ATGASLVTDTV
+478 LVTDTV

-536 EDRRSADA
+536 EDRQSADA
-544 SAAAAVAGN
+544 SAVAAVAGN

-624 LDYVYTDLLPQE
+624 LDCVYTDLLPQE

-646 ELDRHGR
+646 ELDHHGR

-681 MGSMGSDAAIEAADV
+681 MGSMGSDAAIEAADI
-696 VIMDDDLTRIPIVIR
+696 VIMDDDLMRIPIVIR
-711 IARRT
+711 IASRT

-725 FALFVK
+725 FALLVK

>member
-1 MGMHISHA
+1 
-9 HTVQPRRWTWF
+9 
-20 FRTFFEIN
+20 
-28 RAMVHE
+28 
-34 NSRKTGG
+34 
-41 TETDVQHGNI
+41 
-51 KLTEKRNDMEPKLK
+51 MEPKLK

-81 MLVDKTGL
+81 MVVDKTGL
-89 CPQIF
+89 CPLIF
-94 AHRLPSLIA
+94 AHRLPSLFA

-244 VHPGEAVI
+244 VHAGEAVI

-425 AKSIRDAYVATVSV
+425 AKSIRDAYVA
-439 MGGSEASSTAAVAD
+439 EAADTEINTA
-453 GSETLAVTPSSSVT
+453 
-467 DSKTGTAATVS
+467 
-478 ATGASLVTDTV
+478 LVTDTV

-512 MQAYGIDFTEATNA
+512 MQAYDIDFTEATNA

-536 EDRRSADA
+536 EERRSADT
-544 SAAAAVAGN
+544 SAAAAVGGN

-570 KGSIRFLGAILI
+570 KGSIRYLGAILI

-624 LDYVYTDLLPQE
+624 LDCVYTELLPQE

-646 ELDRHGR
+646 ELDHHGR

-681 MGSMGSDAAIEAADV
+681 MGSMGSDAAIEAADI
-696 VIMDDDLTRIPIVIR
+696 VIMDDDLARIPIVIR

-716 VAISTQNIV
+716 VAISTQNIA

-731 ILILILTAFGLTN
+731 ILILVLTAFGLTN

>member
-1 MGMHISHA
+1 
-9 HTVQPRRWTWF
+9 
-20 FRTFFEIN
+20 
-28 RAMVHE
+28 
-34 NSRKTGG
+34 
-41 TETDVQHGNI
+41 
-51 KLTEKRNDMEPKLK
+51 MEPKLK

-89 CPQIF
+89 CPLIF

-425 AKSIRDAYVATVSV
+425 AKSIRDAYAAEVPGT
-439 MGGSEASSTAAVAD
+439 EINTA
-453 GSETLAVTPSSSVT
+453 
-467 DSKTGTAATVS
+467 
-478 ATGASLVTDTV
+478 LVTDTV

-536 EDRRSADA
+536 EDRQSADA

-589 AKDAIAEMKREGV
+589 AKAAIAEMKREGV

-624 LDYVYTDLLPQE
+624 LDCVYTDLLPQE

-725 FALFVK
+725 FALLVK
-731 ILILILTAFGLTN
+731 ILILVLTAFGLTN

>member
-1 MGMHISHA
+1 
-9 HTVQPRRWTWF
+9 
-20 FRTFFEIN
+20 
-28 RAMVHE
+28 
-34 NSRKTGG
+34 
-41 TETDVQHGNI
+41 
-51 KLTEKRNDMEPKLK
+51 MEPKLK

-89 CPQIF
+89 CPLIF

-117 KALLGIRNRQPMDE
+117 KALLGIKNRQPMDE

-187 NVERADGSI
+187 NVERASGSI

-208 ILVIKPGEKIPVD
+208 ILVIRPGEKIPVD

-384 KTGTLTEGNFQVSE
+384 KTGTLTEGNFQVSK

-425 AKSIRDAYVATVSV
+425 AKSIRDAYAAEAATSGTTESSATSAV
-439 MGGSEASSTAAVAD
+439 ASSSSESDAETVA
-453 GSETLAVTPSSSVT
+453 
-467 DSKTGTAATVS
+467 KTGSAAAGS
-478 ATGASLVTDTV
+478 ASASTSLVTDTV
-489 NVSGQGLIATLPGRR
+489 NVSGQGLIATFEGRR

-512 MQAYGIDFTEATNA
+512 MQACGIDFTEATNA

-536 EDRRSADA
+536 ENVSSSAEAA
-544 SAAAAVAGN
+544 SVAGN
-553 LTGSDGADGGS
+553 LMGSERTDGGS

-570 KGSIRFLGAILI
+570 KGGIRFLGAILI

-602 QSVVMLTGDRKAVG
+602 QNVVMLTGDRKAVG

-624 LDYVYTDLLPQE
+624 LDHVYTDLLPQD
-636 KVEKVEALLT
+636 KVEKVEELLA

-653 QQDRAELAFI
+653 QQDKAELAFI

-731 ILILILTAFGLTN
+731 ILILVLTAFGLTN

>member
-1 MGMHISHA
+1 
-9 HTVQPRRWTWF
+9 
-20 FRTFFEIN
+20 
-28 RAMVHE
+28 
-34 NSRKTGG
+34 
-41 TETDVQHGNI
+41 
-51 KLTEKRNDMEPKLK
+51 MEPKLK

-81 MLVDKTGL
+81 MVVDKTGL
-89 CPQIF
+89 CPLIF

-244 VHPGEAVI
+244 VHAGEAVI

-425 AKSIRDAYVATVSV
+425 AKSIRDAYAAEVPGA
-439 MGGSEASSTAAVAD
+439 EINTA
-453 GSETLAVTPSSSVT
+453 
-467 DSKTGTAATVS
+467 
-478 ATGASLVTDTV
+478 LVTDTV

-512 MQAYGIDFTEATNA
+512 MQAYDIDFTEATNA

-536 EDRRSADA
+536 EERRSADT
-544 SAAAAVAGN
+544 SAAAAVGGN

-570 KGSIRFLGAILI
+570 KGSIRYLGAILI

-624 LDYVYTDLLPQE
+624 LDCVYTELLPQE

-653 QQDRAELAFI
+653 QQDRAELAFV

-696 VIMDDDLTRIPIVIR
+696 VIMDDDLMRIPIVIR

-725 FALFVK
+725 FALLVK

>member
-1 MGMHISHA
+1 
-9 HTVQPRRWTWF
+9 
-20 FRTFFEIN
+20 
-28 RAMVHE
+28 
-34 NSRKTGG
+34 
-41 TETDVQHGNI
+41 
-51 KLTEKRNDMEPKLK
+51 MEPKLK

-103 YLIPYLLCGYDVVR
+103 YLIPYLLCGADVVR
-117 KALLGIRNRQPMDE
+117 KALLGIKNRQPMDE

-300 RVYTPIVVYSA
+300 RVYTPIVVYAA

-384 KTGTLTEGNFQVSE
+384 KTGTLTEGNFRVSE
-398 VLPAPG
+398 VLPAPD

-425 AKSIRDAYVATVSV
+425 AKSIRDAYAA
-439 MGGSEASSTAAVAD
+439 EAAGTEINTA
-453 GSETLAVTPSSSVT
+453 
-467 DSKTGTAATVS
+467 
-478 ATGASLVTDTV
+478 LVTDTV

-512 MQAYGIDFTEATNA
+512 MQAYGIDFAEAINA

-536 EDRRSADA
+536 EDRQSAEA
-544 SAAAAVAGN
+544 SAVAAVAGN

-602 QSVVMLTGDRKAVG
+602 QNVVMLTGDRKSVG

-624 LDYVYTDLLPQE
+624 LDHVYTDLLPQD
-636 KVEKVEALLT
+636 KVEKVEELLT

-653 QQDRAELAFI
+653 QQDKAELAFI

-731 ILILILTAFGLTN
+731 ILILVLTAFGLTN

>member
-1 MGMHISHA
+1 
-9 HTVQPRRWTWF
+9 
-20 FRTFFEIN
+20 
-28 RAMVHE
+28 
-34 NSRKTGG
+34 
-41 TETDVQHGNI
+41 
-51 KLTEKRNDMEPKLK
+51 MEPKLK

-89 CPQIF
+89 CPLIF

-103 YLIPYLLCGYDVVR
+103 YLIPYLLCGADVVR

-373 LLSHLHTVVSD
+373 LLAHLHTVVSD

-425 AKSIRDAYVATVSV
+425 AKSIRDAYAAEVPGT
-439 MGGSEASSTAAVAD
+439 EINTA
-453 GSETLAVTPSSSVT
+453 
-467 DSKTGTAATVS
+467 
-478 ATGASLVTDTV
+478 LVTDTV

-536 EDRRSADA
+536 EERRSV
-544 SAAAAVAGN
+544 AAVAGN

-589 AKDAIAEMKREGV
+589 ARDAIAEMKREGV

-646 ELDRHGR
+646 ELDHHGR

-696 VIMDDDLTRIPIVIR
+696 VIMDDDLMRIPIVIR

-725 FALFVK
+725 FALLVK

>member
-1 MGMHISHA
+1 
-9 HTVQPRRWTWF
+9 
-20 FRTFFEIN
+20 
-28 RAMVHE
+28 
-34 NSRKTGG
+34 
-41 TETDVQHGNI
+41 
-51 KLTEKRNDMEPKLK
+51 MEPKLK

-89 CPQIF
+89 CPLIF

-117 KALLGIRNRQPMDE
+117 KALLGIKNRQPMDE

-208 ILVIKPGEKIPVD
+208 ILVIRPGEKIPVD

-244 VHPGEAVI
+244 VHPGETVI

-262 RVRAT
+262 RVRAS

-300 RVYTPIVVYSA
+300 RVYTPIVVYAA
-311 IALAIIPSI
+311 IALAIVPSI

-384 KTGTLTEGNFQVSE
+384 KTGTLTEGNFRVSE
-398 VLPAPG
+398 VLPVPG
-404 VEKAELL
+404 IEKAELL

-425 AKSIRDAYVATVSV
+425 AKSIRDAYAAEVPGT
-439 MGGSEASSTAAVAD
+439 EINTA
-453 GSETLAVTPSSSVT
+453 
-467 DSKTGTAATVS
+467 
-478 ATGASLVTDTV
+478 LVTDTV
-489 NVSGQGLIATLPGRR
+489 NVSGQGLIATLEERR

-512 MQAYGIDFTEATNA
+512 MQAYGIDFTEATSA
-526 AATVSYVAVE
+526 AATVSYVA
-536 EDRRSADA
+536 ED
-544 SAAAAVAGN
+544 N
-553 LTGSDGADGGS
+553 
-564 IGTGKE
+564 
-570 KGSIRFLGAILI
+570 RFLGAILI

-602 QSVVMLTGDRKAVG
+602 QNVVMLTGDRKAVG

-624 LDYVYTDLLPQE
+624 LDHVYTDLLPQD
-636 KVEKVEALLT
+636 KVEKVEELLA

-653 QQDRAELAFI
+653 QQDKAELAFI

-696 VIMDDDLTRIPIVIR
+696 VIMDDDLARIPIVIR

-731 ILILILTAFGLTN
+731 ILILVLTAFGLTN

>member
-1 MGMHISHA
+1 
-9 HTVQPRRWTWF
+9 
-20 FRTFFEIN
+20 
-28 RAMVHE
+28 
-34 NSRKTGG
+34 
-41 TETDVQHGNI
+41 
-51 KLTEKRNDMEPKLK
+51 MEPKLK

-89 CPQIF
+89 CPLIF

-117 KALLGIRNRQPMDE
+117 KALLGIKNRQPMDE

-208 ILVIKPGEKIPVD
+208 ILVIRPGEKIPVD

-262 RVRAT
+262 RVKAT

-373 LLSHLHTVVSD
+373 LLAHLHTVVSD

-404 VEKAELL
+404 VEKTELL

-425 AKSIRDAYVATVSV
+425 AKSIRDAYA
-439 MGGSEASSTAAVAD
+439 EEAAVSD
-453 GSETLAVTPSSSVT
+453 ITESSVT
-467 DSKTGTAATVS
+467 SAAASSSSETDTETEAKTGSAADS
-478 ATGASLVTDTV
+478 ASASASLVTDTI
-489 NVSGQGLIATLPGRR
+489 NVSGQGLIATLTGRR

-526 AATVSYVAVE
+526 AATVSYVAVDE
-536 EDRRSADA
+536 NVSSSAEVA
-544 SAAAAVAGN
+544 SAVGN
-553 LTGSDGADGGS
+553 LMGSERTDGGN
-564 IGTGKE
+564 IGSGKE
-570 KGSIRFLGAILI
+570 KGGIRYLGAILI

-589 AKDAIAEMKREGV
+589 AKDSIAEMKREGV
-602 QSVVMLTGDRKAVG
+602 QNVVMLTGDRKAVG

-624 LDYVYTDLLPQE
+624 LDHVYTDLLPQD
-636 KVEKVEALLT
+636 KVEKVEELLA
-646 ELDRHGR
+646 ELDHHGR
-653 QQDRAELAFI
+653 QQDKAELAFI

-696 VIMDDDLTRIPIVIR
+696 VIMDDDLARIPIVIR

-731 ILILILTAFGLTN
+731 ILILVLTAFGLTN

>member
-1 MGMHISHA
+1 
-9 HTVQPRRWTWF
+9 
-20 FRTFFEIN
+20 
-28 RAMVHE
+28 
-34 NSRKTGG
+34 
-41 TETDVQHGNI
+41 
-51 KLTEKRNDMEPKLK
+51 MEPKLK

-75 AIFFAM
+75 AIFFVM

-89 CPQIF
+89 CPLIF

-103 YLIPYLLCGYDVVR
+103 YLIPYLLCGADVVR
-117 KALLGIRNRQPMDE
+117 KALLGIKNRQPMDE

-236 TGESVPRS
+236 TGESVPRR

-300 RVYTPIVVYSA
+300 RVYTPIVVYAA

-384 KTGTLTEGNFQVSE
+384 KTGTLTEGNFRVSE
-398 VLPAPG
+398 VLPAPD

-425 AKSIRDAYVATVSV
+425 AKSIRDAYAA
-439 MGGSEASSTAAVAD
+439 EAAGTEINTA
-453 GSETLAVTPSSSVT
+453 
-467 DSKTGTAATVS
+467 
-478 ATGASLVTDTV
+478 LVTDTV

-512 MQAYGIDFTEATNA
+512 MQAYGIDFAEAINA

-536 EDRRSADA
+536 EDRQSAEA
-544 SAAAAVAGN
+544 SAVAAVAGN

-636 KVEKVEALLT
+636 KVEKVETLLT
-646 ELDRHGR
+646 ELDHHGR

-731 ILILILTAFGLTN
+731 ILILVLTAFGLTN